1 LIYVDTS
8 ALLKLVKDDEA
19 EGPALR
25 AHLEGMAEPRLVS
38 STLLA
43 VEARRG
49 MLRIRPE
56 GLSKVDLLLTEV
68 AQVSISDAVIEA
80 ASRLPDPLLRSLD
93 AIHLATALLVRDD
106 IEAMLTYDDR
116 LRKAAEAH
124 GLPTA
129 APGLAQATTTPAPS
143 STAAAPNAA
152 E

>member
-1 LIYVDTS
+1 LIYLDTS

-25 AHLEGMAEPRLVS
+25 YHLAGAAEPQLVS

-49 MLRIRPE
+49 MLRTRPD
-56 GLSKVDLLLTEV
+56 GLSKVDLLLAEV
-68 AQVSISDAVIEA
+68 SQVGITDAVIES

-93 AIHLATALLVRDD
+93 AIHLATALLIREDV
-106 IEAMLTYDDR
+106 EVMLTYDVR
-116 LRKAAEAH
+116 LRAAAEAH

-129 APGLAQATTTPAPS
+129 APGLSDATTTPTPS